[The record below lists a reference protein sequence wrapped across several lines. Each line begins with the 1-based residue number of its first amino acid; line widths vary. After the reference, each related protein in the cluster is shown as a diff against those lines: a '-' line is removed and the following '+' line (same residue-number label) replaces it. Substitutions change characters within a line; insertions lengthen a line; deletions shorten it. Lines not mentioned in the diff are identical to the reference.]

1 MSTLAFLHSHDLH
14 NKSCYEKQC
23 KNHKNNA
30 RYGLLFIIQS
40 TISTTLTMLP
50 HPTASAISCMVIRS
64 SKKVPTA
71 DTITITAAEAP
82 KISSRLIHFS
92 SFLDIKFYA
101 PSVAAITA
109 FMVCIL
115 FSASS
120 NTTDCSDSNTSSVT
134 SISLR
139 LKRSPISFPIFVSQS

>member
-23 KNHKNNA
+23 KNHKNNT
-30 RYGLLFIIQS
+30 RYGLLFII
-40 TISTTLTMLP
+40 TKYHKYHIDY
-50 HPTASAISCMVIRS
+50 ASASDSQCMAILS

-71 DTITITAAEAP
+71 DTITIAAAEAP